1 MDRVFLITNGNIG
14 GTAGDSTLIL
24 RRAKAM
30 YEEKSVHASFAYK
43 SVKSGKCQYRR
54 LLLLD

>member
-30 YEEKSVHASFAYK
+30 YEEKICSRKF
-43 SVKSGKCQYRR
+43 C
-54 LLLLD
+54 L